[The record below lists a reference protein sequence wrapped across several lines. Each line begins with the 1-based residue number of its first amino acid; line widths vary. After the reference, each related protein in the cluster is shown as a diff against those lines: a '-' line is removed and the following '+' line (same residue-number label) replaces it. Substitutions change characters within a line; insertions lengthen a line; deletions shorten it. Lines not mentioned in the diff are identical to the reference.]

1 VNKEIKIIIPII
13 LLTILLFAGGVMYA
27 NQIIENNKYSSTGKS
42 IDMNFEKLEV
52 MRTQEEQAQGLQ
64 NRTELCK
71 NCGMLFVFDNNQV
84 LSFWMKNTLLPIDI
98 IYLDENNKVITLV
111 EKPEMNIT
119 SKTYSSILPV
129 KKALEILTIRREEL
143 NIKEGDTLK
152 FDY

>member
-1 VNKEIKIIIPII
+1 MNKEIKIIIPII